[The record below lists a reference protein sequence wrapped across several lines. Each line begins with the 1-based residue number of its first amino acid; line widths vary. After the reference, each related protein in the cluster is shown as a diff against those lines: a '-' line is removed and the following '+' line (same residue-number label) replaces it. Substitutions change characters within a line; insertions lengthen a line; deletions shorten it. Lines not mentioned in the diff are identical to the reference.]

1 MLQLDISNC
10 LFSFQ
15 FIYLGIALEFVVL
28 SAVCSMV
35 VCHITLYDDDPS
47 EIKSL
52 TYFTWASGFAHFG
65 FRSCDRLGKLTCIRL
80 PQPNYLTQT

>member
-47 EIKSL
+47 EI
-52 TYFTWASGFAHFG
+52 
-65 FRSCDRLGKLTCIRL
+65 
-80 PQPNYLTQT
+80 